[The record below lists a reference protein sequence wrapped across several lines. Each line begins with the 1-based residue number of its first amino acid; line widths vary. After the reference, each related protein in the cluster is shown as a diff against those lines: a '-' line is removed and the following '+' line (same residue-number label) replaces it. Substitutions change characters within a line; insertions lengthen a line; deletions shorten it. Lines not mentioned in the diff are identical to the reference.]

1 MDKSSNKYKEDNEY
15 PEEVKTL
22 IKILMRLHFQNNT
35 IYFTLTLVLSF
46 IEKSTEQINMM
57 WKSRHLKSGT
67 FWINSIVVSVEYIP
81 SFALLEYQK

>member
-22 IKILMRLHFQNNT
+22 IKFLMRLHFQNNT

-57 WKSRHLKSGT
+57 
-67 FWINSIVVSVEYIP
+67 
-81 SFALLEYQK
+81 